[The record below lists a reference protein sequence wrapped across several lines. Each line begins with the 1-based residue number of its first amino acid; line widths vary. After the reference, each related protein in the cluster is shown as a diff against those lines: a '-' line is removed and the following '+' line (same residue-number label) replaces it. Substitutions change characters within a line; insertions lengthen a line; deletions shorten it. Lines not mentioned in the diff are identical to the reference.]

1 MSGSGQSDDVM
12 DLVPIQSE
20 GPGDMRVEVSRWS
33 GFLDEE
39 EPGDRYLGGC
49 EPLRGVRSFRERVC
63 HENRSKLRRDLG
75 IYLHLR
81 HRWRGRFSEK

>member
-1 MSGSGQSDDVM
+1 MSGSGHSDNAM

-20 GPGDMRVEVSRWS
+20 GPGVLQVGVSRWS

-49 EPLRGVRSFRERVC
+49 EPLQG
-63 HENRSKLRRDLG
+63 
-75 IYLHLR
+75 
-81 HRWRGRFSEK
+81 